1 MRYQGVQYRVGSLSN
16 FNSLSVRF
24 QPHIWSSRFI
34 SQWSLVPATL
44 IFSILVSS
52 LYLIPL
58 KSLVK
63 LPTAGTPSPR
73 SAFYF

>member
-1 MRYQGVQYRVGSLSN
+1 MRYRGVQYRAGSLSN
-16 FNSLSVRF
+16 FSSLSVRF
-24 QPHIWSSRFI
+24 QPRIWSSRFV
-34 SQWSLVPATL
+34 SQWSLVLATL
-44 IFSILVSS
+44 IFSISVSC

-63 LPTAGTPSPR
+63 LPTAGTPSPK

>member
-1 MRYQGVQYRVGSLSN
+1 MHLVFTFPFPVVPGADHPNIQY
-16 FNSLSVRF
+16 
-24 QPHIWSSRFI
+24 
-34 SQWSLVPATL
+34 
-44 IFSILVSS
+44 LVSS
-52 LYLIPL
+52 LNLIPL